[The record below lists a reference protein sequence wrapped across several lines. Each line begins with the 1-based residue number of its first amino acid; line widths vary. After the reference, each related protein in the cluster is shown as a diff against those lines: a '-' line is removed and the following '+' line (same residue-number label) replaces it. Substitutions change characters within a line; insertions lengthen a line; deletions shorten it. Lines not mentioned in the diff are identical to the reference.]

1 MLAKLLIT
9 TFTSFWKLRVK
20 YRHKNSISSKL
31 AKKLYHW
38 YLYENNSSIDWETK
52 IKNEPC
58 FPHGIKGIFISGA
71 AKIGENCIIFQ
82 QVTIG
87 SITLPDSKNAGA
99 PTIGDNVYI
108 GAGAKIIGKVTVG
121 DNVRIGANAVVYENI
136 PNNSIV
142 LSAGQ
147 IVKKKEM
154 LMTNKYY
161 SFDSKNNNWIYFK
174 NGNWEI
180 ELDNKII
187 TSLSLS
193 QSE

>member
-1 MLAKLLIT
+1 MLAKLLIS

-20 YRHKNSISSKL
+20 YQNKKNVSSKL
-31 AKKLYHW
+31 AQKLYAW
-38 YLYENNSSIDWETK
+38 YLYENNSSIDWETE

-71 AKIGENCIIFQ
+71 AKIGKNCIIFQ

-99 PTIGDNVYI
+99 PIIGDNVYI
-108 GAGAKIIGKVTVG
+108 GAGAKIIGKITVG
-121 DNVRIGANAVVYENI
+121 DNVRIGANAVVFENI

-142 LSAGQ
+142 VSSSQTIKRKDL
-147 IVKKKEM
+147 

-161 SFDSKNNNWIYFK
+161 SFDSKNNSWVYFN
-174 NGNWEI
+174 NGNWEV

-187 TSLSLS
+187 ATLALS
-193 QSE
+193 QS